1 MIIGAY
7 TALSANWA
15 CVGITIVILLVRLA
29 ATRFRDK
36 SFDVASLL
44 VAVAIAISAGR
55 IVMVYYYLAFGT
67 SNDVLHGTREY
78 FDESDLGRIKKG
90 SILIIGSRIM
100 ITTFYWTQISLLL
113 LFYSTIVRD
122 SHWRNTIRV
131 CWLVVL
137 VTYIGVV
144 LATTL
149 ECRPFRLYWQIEPD
163 PGQCV
168 RAYIQLFMQGIS
180 NIVLD
185 LLLLAI
191 SWPILK
197 LRHRSKAQAFRVGL
211 LFILG
216 FFTIIV
222 GCVRM
227 AYIHADNSY
236 QPTRSFWAS
245 IQMLTSTFVA
255 NAPTIYGCWTIK
267 RRRKS
272 ETLARTA
279 SRAGPRPSTVNEL
292 PFLADYP
299 LTQPTVALIRT
310 YESEAVD
317 EKAWSRHIA

>member
-7 TALSANWA
+7 TALTANWA
-15 CVGITIVILLVRLA
+15 CVGISIVILLVRLA
-29 ATRFRDK
+29 ATRYRDK

-44 VAVAIAISAGR
+44 VAAAIAISAGR

-67 SNDVLHGTREY
+67 SNDVLHGTRDY

-100 ITTFYWTQISLLL
+100 ITTFYWSQISLLL

-122 SHWRNTIRV
+122 SHWRNTIRL

-137 VTYIGVV
+137 VTYVGVV

-149 ECRPFRLYWQIEPD
+149 ECRPFHLYWQIEPD

-197 LRHRSKAQAFRVGL
+197 IGHRSKAQAFRVGL

-255 NAPTIYGCWTIK
+255 NAPTVYGCWKIK

-272 ETLARTA
+272 EHLARTA
-279 SRAGPRPSTVNEL
+279 SRAGPRPSVNEL

-310 YESEAVD
+310 YDSDAVD